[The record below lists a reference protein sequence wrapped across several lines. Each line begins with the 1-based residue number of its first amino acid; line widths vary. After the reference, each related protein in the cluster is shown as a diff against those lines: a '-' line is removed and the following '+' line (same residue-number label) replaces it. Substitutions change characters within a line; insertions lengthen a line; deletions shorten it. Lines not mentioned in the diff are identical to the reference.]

1 MINRISIL
9 DEEDLECMDQGELAL
24 AQQDDTAE
32 VSPSHE
38 LVLRGV
44 QTKEEIDLI
53 ASFCSQEDD
62 NPLGLPLYLAFEE
75 AKELLGYLEF
85 SLDSVL
91 RLLFISTDYS
101 LVLALPTGDFKPV
114 LSPQF
119 SKANLAKTLASLVT
133 LH

>member
-24 AQQDDTAE
+24 AQQDGVPEDS
-32 VSPSHE
+32 VSHE
-38 LVLRGV
+38 LILRGV
-44 QTKEEIDLI
+44 QTKEEIDLL

-62 NPLGLPLYLAFEE
+62 NPLGLPLYLAFDED
-75 AKELLGYLEF
+75 KELLGYLEL
-85 SLDSVL
+85 SLDSIL
-91 RLLFISTDYS
+91 RILFISADYS
-101 LVLALPTGDFKPV
+101 LVLTLPTGDFKPV

-119 SKANLAKTLASLVT
+119 SKANLAKNLASLVT